1 MKAQLLSDLHTEFY
15 ENALGFL
22 KSLEF
27 RPDLDFLLLPGDL
40 IVPCSQGRE
49 KTKQVLGYLSEK
61 AKHCVFC
68 CGNHCYY
75 HGTRRA
81 SEEILGSVMPEN
93 LHWLRNSLETI
104 EGQKFFGGVMWFP
117 DAPHNRMYEDQ
128 LSDFLVIGGFR
139 GWVYEENQAFRDA
152 ARRLVTDRTIVL
164 SHHVPAYQAV
174 HPTFRGDNLNRFF
187 VSEMTD
193 VILDKK
199 PPLWVYGQTHLPGD
213 MVIGKTRVVAN
224 PFGYP
229 TERPY
234 LPPYSSVV
242 FDI

>member
-1 MKAQLLSDLHTEFY
+1 MKAQLISDTHSEFY
-15 ENALGFL
+15 KDPVEFL
-22 KSLEF
+22 ESLEF
-27 RPDLDFLLLPGDL
+27 TPGLDFLLLPGDL
-40 IVPCSQGRE
+40 VVPCSQGGK
-49 KTKQVLGYLSEK
+49 KTKDVLAFFSGK
-61 AKHCVFC
+61 ARYCVFIA
-68 CGNHCYY
+68 GNHCYY
-75 HGTRRA
+75 HGTKEVA
-81 SEEILGSVMPEN
+81 EKILESVMPKN
-93 LHWLRNSLETI
+93 FHWLRNTLEGI
-104 EGQKFFGGVMWFP
+104 EGKEFFGGVMWFP

-128 LSDFLVIGGFR
+128 LNDFNLIGGFR
-139 GWVYEENQAFRDA
+139 DWVYQENRAFRDA
-152 ARRLVTDRTIVL
+152 AKRLVTGRTIVL

-174 HPTFRGDNLNRFF
+174 HPTFQGDNLNRFF

-199 PPLWVYGQTHLPGD
+199 PPLWVYGHTHLPGD